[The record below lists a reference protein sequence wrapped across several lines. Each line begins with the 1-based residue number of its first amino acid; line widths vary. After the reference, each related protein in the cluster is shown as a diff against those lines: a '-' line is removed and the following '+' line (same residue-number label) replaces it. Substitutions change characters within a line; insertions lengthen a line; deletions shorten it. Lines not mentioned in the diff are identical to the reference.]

1 MRILSLKGHLF
12 HGHKHINSIWMVS
25 FSWWSF
31 IIHQAEWGVTM
42 KHCFLHD
49 ISPTKVVVYWGDRGV
64 IWINQNDLKV
74 MPLEWWLVRLRIPN
88 GIITGC
94 WIIIFSQ
101 NNDVHVFLIGV
112 AQVKLVVLTGCDWDS
127 MGFQWVFDW
136 DFKGLLMILM
146 V

>member
-1 MRILSLKGHLF
+1 MIF
-12 HGHKHINSIWMVS
+12 HQQK
-25 FSWWSF
+25 WWYT
-31 IIHQAEWGVTM
+31 G
-42 KHCFLHD
+42 D
-49 ISPTKVVVYWGDRGV
+49 IGGV
-64 IWINQNDLKV
+64 IWINQNDLNA
-74 MPLEWWLVRLRIPN
+74 MPLEWWLVRVRIPN

>member
-1 MRILSLKGHLF
+1 MALSRAVEL
-12 HGHKHINSIWMVS
+12 S
-25 FSWWSF
+25 F
-31 IIHQAEWGVTM
+31 
-42 KHCFLHD
+42 
-49 ISPTKVVVYWGDRGV
+49 
-64 IWINQNDLKV
+64 
-74 MPLEWWLVRLRIPN
+74 
-88 GIITGC
+88 
-94 WIIIFSQ
+94 FSQ